1 MFDLTQSCLIECFL
15 SQLYYYFFHIFV
27 IFSWRESFLLLLFLI
42 FGVAYFLESIFV
54 HMSLKSLIGFLLL
67 GVNIYLLSASWL
79 YFVLLFGGFH
89 FRYTLKERGFI
100 WLTRSSHF
108 TLNFTPNLVLAYPW
122 NATAALIIVITTYS
136 LETRAEPAVLRT
148 YVENQAILE
157 PILLYR
163 ASKCKQTKEQGSED
177 CLWTHIFTFL

>member
-1 MFDLTQSCLIECFL
+1 MFDLTQSCSIECFL

-27 IFSWRESFLLLLFLI
+27 IFSWRESFLLLLLLI
-42 FGVAYFLESIFV
+42 FRVAYFLESIFV
-54 HMSLKSLIGFLLL
+54 HMSLKSFIGFLLL

-108 TLNFTPNLVLAYPW
+108 TPNLVLAYPW
-122 NATAALIIVITTYS
+122 NATVALIYKPVNWF
-136 LETRAEPAVLRT
+136 ACG
-148 YVENQAILE
+148 
-157 PILLYR
+157 
-163 ASKCKQTKEQGSED
+163 ASKRKSFHKTFWRTKSKSID
-177 CLWTHIFTFL
+177 WFLFEGNICI